1 MSRAPLSSRHRRAF
15 VTGTSSGLGRAFAEM
30 LLAEGLEVWGSSRDT
45 QRLQC
50 FAGEPRFHPVQLD
63 LSIEGAAAGAFDAA
77 QREAG
82 GAFDLVVLNAGYGLF
97 APFEELP
104 FAAWRA
110 QLGCLLVETAA
121 LAHAAR
127 ARMNGLDTPCALV
140 LVSSL
145 AAEFPLPYM
154 AGYNMSK
161 AALSSLA
168 ETLMDEARGTPVA
181 IIDFRPGDYRTD
193 FNRGMEQR
201 GHLLTPRSAPVWARA
216 EANLK
221 AAPGVSRAAADLRRA
236 LARGRSA
243 TLRSGGFF
251 QKHIAPLLTL
261 FPFRLQRWVR
271 AAYFGNQP

>member
-15 VTGTSSGLGRAFAEM
+15 VTGASSGLGRAFAEM
-30 LLAEGLEVWGSSRDT
+30 LLAEGVEVWGSSRDPL
-45 QRLQC
+45 RLQC
-50 FAGEPRFHPVQLD
+50 FAGVPRFHPVRLD
-63 LSIEGAAAGAFDAA
+63 LAVEGSAAAAFAA
-77 QREAG
+77 AEQEAG

-104 FAAWRA
+104 FAAWRT
-110 QLGCLLVETAA
+110 QLGALLVETAA

-127 ARMNGLDTPCALV
+127 ARMNSLDTPCALV
-140 LVSSL
+140 FVSSL
-145 AAEFPLPYM
+145 AAEFPLPFM

-161 AALSSLA
+161 AALSALA
-168 ETLMDEARGTPVA
+168 ESLMDEARGSPVS
-181 IIDFRPGDYRTD
+181 IIDFRPGDHRTD

-201 GHLLTPRSAPVWARA
+201 GIRLTPRSSPVWASV
-216 EANLK
+216 EANLQ

-243 TLRSGGFF
+243 TVRSGGFF
-251 QKHIAPLLTL
+251 QGRIAPLLTL

>member
-1 MSRAPLSSRHRRAF
+1 
-15 VTGTSSGLGRAFAEM
+15 
-30 LLAEGLEVWGSSRDT
+30 
-45 QRLQC
+45 
-50 FAGEPRFHPVQLD
+50 
-63 LSIEGAAAGAFDAA
+63 
-77 QREAG
+77 
-82 GAFDLVVLNAGYGLF
+82 
-97 APFEELP
+97 
-104 FAAWRA
+104 
-110 QLGCLLVETAA
+110 
-121 LAHAAR
+121 
-127 ARMNGLDTPCALV
+127 V

-145 AAEFPLPYM
+145 AAELTIPCM

-161 AALSSLA
+161 AALSALA
-168 ETLMDEARGTPVA
+168 ETLMDEARGPPVA

-251 QKHIAPLLTL
+251 QKHIAPLLTP